1 MEHSLSPFKYRIS
14 KMQSIFIKI
23 NANLP
28 ARAQVTLAVGSRN
41 EIFLVVFCS
50 ACKGILGV
58 LKFIFKHVP
67 QHSIVM
73 IFLLCYENF
82 IEYNI

>member
-41 EIFLVVFCS
+41 EIFFVVFVRHVKVS
-50 ACKGILGV
+50 LE
-58 LKFIFKHVP
+58 LLNLYLNMFPQYSYDFLFIFRKFH
-67 QHSIVM
+67 
-73 IFLLCYENF
+73 
-82 IEYNI
+82 

>member
-41 EIFLVVFCS
+41 EIFFVVFV
-50 ACKGILGV
+50 G
-58 LKFIFKHVP
+58 HVKVSLELLNLYLNMIP

-73 IFLLCYENF
+73 IFLLYYDNF
-82 IEYNI
+82 IEYNL

>member
-28 ARAQVTLAVGSRN
+28 ARAQVTLAVAIGMRYSLWFFVIHVKVSL
-41 EIFLVVFCS
+41 EFLNLYLNMF
-50 ACKGILGV
+50 
-58 LKFIFKHVP
+58 P

-73 IFLLCYENF
+73 IFLFYYENF
-82 IEYNI
+82 IECNI